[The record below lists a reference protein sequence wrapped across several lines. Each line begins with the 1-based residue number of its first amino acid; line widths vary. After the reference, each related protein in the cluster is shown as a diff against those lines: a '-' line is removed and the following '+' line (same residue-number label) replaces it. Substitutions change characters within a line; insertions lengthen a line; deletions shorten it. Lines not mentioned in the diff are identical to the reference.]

1 MTRSQYS
8 QFTFQSGSIAA
19 DCQEAAAVPESPA
32 RCAQLVPLLGS
43 LGECF
48 HPASEGGETLPL
60 GGAPGRRPFFFS
72 MLFFS
77 FPLYVF
83 FLPLRRSNNLALEA
97 WQTPG
102 VVVVVTPCRLC
113 SYHNNPRPTYTPV
126 AASHCLQAHCTMN
139 VSSLTPPPS
148 IIKK

>member
-19 DCQEAAAVPESPA
+19 HCQEAAAVPESPA
-32 RCAQLVPLLGS
+32 SGAQLVPLLGS
-43 LGECF
+43 LGEWF

-60 GGAPGRRPFFFS
+60 GGAPGRRFKSSF
-72 MLFFS
+72 FFS

-83 FLPLRRSNNLALEA
+83 FLALEA

-139 VSSLTPPPS
+139 VSSLPPPPPLPAS
-148 IIKK
+148 LRSE